1 MFVTKNL
8 NCYKMANNG
17 WISIVKVHRNIWIFY
32 FKQSFQNFQERSL
45 KTLKMH
51 SDFSYLTLYD
61 SPKRPIRKSERGPK
75 APSVGSLRVWGPE
88 GCPSPPQEREGGCPN
103 LLVNLNVSNSVI
115 VPHQI
120 ILILQLID
128 YFNQITSAHE

>member
-1 MFVTKNL
+1 MLVSKNL
-8 NCYKMANNG
+8 NCYKIANNG
-17 WISIVKVHRNIWIFY
+17 QNSIFKVHRSIWIFC
-32 FKQSFQNFQERSL
+32 FKLSFQNFQERPL
-45 KTLKMH
+45 KTLKIP
-51 SDFSYLTLYD
+51 SGFSYLNLYD